1 MKEKFIKSTI
11 ILILGGIFT
20 KILGML
26 YKIILTRYL
35 SAEGIGLYMMILPT
49 FILFINIASF
59 GFPIALSKMISEDD
73 KNNKRLLSTSII
85 SVLLINLFLILLIL
99 IISKPLSIHF
109 LHNSKCIYPIM
120 ATSLVIPFTS
130 IESIIKSYFFG
141 KQKMIPL
148 VLSNILE
155 DIAKILIIVIL
166 LPHFK
171 NYSISYIVTFIILM
185 SILSEVVSI
194 LTLILFLPKKTRIT
208 KRDLKPSKTYLKSS
222 LSIGIPTT
230 LSKLVG
236 SITYFLEPIILTSVL
251 LYIGYKNSYIIKEY
265 GILSGYSI
273 PIILLPNFFSIAISQ
288 ALLPV
293 ISKEYKNKNLK
304 EVKRKIKQAITYSL
318 IIGIPFTICLILFPN
333 IFLKLIYNT
342 NKGISYIRFLAPIC
356 LLQYIQAPLCSSLDA
371 MGLSNKNF
379 YANLSGSIVRIVF
392 LPLLSLFKIGL
403 WGLVISTSINIIVV
417 TVMNIK
423 QIKIATNYIN

>member
-11 ILILGGIFT
+11 ILIIGGVIT
-20 KILGML
+20 KALGML

-35 SAEGIGLYMMILPT
+35 STEGIGLYMMILPT

-73 KNNKRLLSTSII
+73 KNNKRLMSTSFF
-85 SVLLINLFLILLIL
+85 SVSLINIFLILLIL

-141 KQKMIPL
+141 KQKMFPL

-155 DIAKILIIVIL
+155 DIVKILIIIIL
-166 LPHFK
+166 LPYFK

-185 SILSEVVSI
+185 SILSEIISI
-194 LTLILFLPKKTRIT
+194 LTLIIFLPKKTKIT
-208 KRDLKPSKTYLKSS
+208 KKDLKPSRTYLKNS

-236 SITYFLEPIILTSVL
+236 SITYFLEPIILTSTLIFV
-251 LYIGYKNSYIIKEY
+251 GYKNNYIVREY

-273 PIILLPNFFSIAISQ
+273 PIILLPNFFTIAISQ

-293 ISKEYKNKNLK
+293 ISKEYKNKNIK
-304 EVKRKIKQAITYSL
+304 EVKRKIRQAVTYSL
-318 IIGIPFTICLILFPN
+318 IIGIPFTICLILFPS

-342 NKGISYIRFLAPIC
+342 NEGINYIRFLAPIC
-356 LLQYIQAPLCSSLDA
+356 LLQYIQAPLSSSLDA
-371 MGLSNKNF
+371 MGLSKKNF
-379 YANLSGSIVRIVF
+379 YANLLGAVVRIVL
-392 LPLLSLFKIGL
+392 LPILCLFKIGL
-403 WGLVISTSINIIVV
+403 WGLIISTSINIIVV
-417 TVMNIK
+417 TGMNIK
-423 QIKIATNYIN
+423 QIKLATK

>member
-11 ILILGGIFT
+11 ILIIGGIIT

-35 SAEGIGLYMMILPT
+35 STEGIGLYMMILPT
-49 FILFINIASF
+49 FILFINISSF

-73 KNNKRLLSTSII
+73 KNNKRLLSTSIF
-85 SVLLINLFLILLIL
+85 SVLLINIFLIMIIL
-99 IISKPLSIHF
+99 IISRPLSIHF
-109 LHNSKCIYPIM
+109 LHNSNCIYPIM

-130 IESIIKSYFFG
+130 IEGIIKSYFFG
-141 KQKMIPL
+141 KQKMLPS
-148 VLSNILE
+148 VLSNVFE
-155 DIAKILIIVIL
+155 DISKILIIIIL

-171 NYSISYIVTFIILM
+171 SYSISYVVTFIILM
-185 SILSEVVSI
+185 SVLSEIISI
-194 LTLILFLPKKTRIT
+194 LTLIIFLPKKTKIT
-208 KRDLKPSKTYLKSS
+208 KKDLRPSKVYLKSS
-222 LSIGIPTT
+222 LSIGVPTT

-236 SITYFLEPIILTSVL
+236 SITYFLEPIILTSTLIYV
-251 LYIGYKNSYIIKEY
+251 GYSNNYIIREY

-293 ISKEYKNKNLK
+293 ISKEYKKKNIK
-304 EVKRKIKQAITYSL
+304 EVKRKIKQGIFYSL

-356 LLQYIQAPLCSSLDA
+356 LLQYIQAPLSTSLDA

-379 YANLSGSIVRIVF
+379 YANLLGSIIRIIF
-392 LPLLSLFKIGL
+392 LPLLSLLKIGL

-417 TVMNIK
+417 TGMNIK
-423 QIKIATNYIN
+423 QIKLATN

>member
-11 ILILGGIFT
+11 ILIIGGVIT
-20 KILGML
+20 KVLGML

-35 SAEGIGLYMMILPT
+35 STEGIGLYMMILPT

-73 KNNKRLLSTSII
+73 KNNKRLMSTSFF
-85 SVLLINLFLILLIL
+85 SVSLINIFLILLIL

-141 KQKMIPL
+141 KQKMFPL

-155 DIAKILIIVIL
+155 DIVKILIIIIL
-166 LPHFK
+166 LPYFK

-194 LTLILFLPKKTRIT
+194 LTLIIFLPKKTKIT
-208 KRDLKPSKTYLKSS
+208 KKDLKPSRTYLKNS

-236 SITYFLEPIILTSVL
+236 SITYFLEPIILTTILIHV
-251 LYIGYKNSYIIKEY
+251 GYKNSYIIREY

-273 PIILLPNFFSIAISQ
+273 PIILLPNFFTIAISQ

-293 ISKEYKNKNLK
+293 ISKEFKNKNIK
-304 EVKRKIKQAITYSL
+304 EVKRKIRQAITYSL
-318 IIGIPFTICLILFPN
+318 IIGIPFTICLILFPS

-342 NKGISYIRFLAPIC
+342 DKGINYIRFLAPIC
-356 LLQYIQAPLCSSLDA
+356 LLQYIQAPLSSSLDA
-371 MGLSNKNF
+371 MGLSKKNF
-379 YANLSGSIVRIVF
+379 YANLLGAIVRIVL
-392 LPLLSLFKIGL
+392 LPILCLFKIGL
-403 WGLVISTSINIIVV
+403 LGLIISTSINIIVV
-417 TVMNIK
+417 TGMNIK
-423 QIKIATNYIN
+423 QIKLATK

>member
-1 MKEKFIKSTI
+1 
-11 ILILGGIFT
+11 
-20 KILGML
+20 
-26 YKIILTRYL
+26 
-35 SAEGIGLYMMILPT
+35 MMILPT
-49 FILFINIASF
+49 FILFINISSF

-73 KNNKRLLSTSII
+73 KNNKRLLSTSIF
-85 SVLLINLFLILLIL
+85 SVLLINIFLIMIIL
-99 IISKPLSIHF
+99 IISRPLSIHF
-109 LHNSKCIYPIM
+109 LHNSNCIYPIM

-130 IESIIKSYFFG
+130 IEGIIKSYFFG
-141 KQKMIPL
+141 KQKMLPS
-148 VLSNILE
+148 VLSNVFE
-155 DIAKILIIVIL
+155 DISKILIIIIL

-171 NYSISYIVTFIILM
+171 SYSISYVVTFIILM
-185 SILSEVVSI
+185 SVLSEIISI
-194 LTLILFLPKKTRIT
+194 LTLIIFLPKKTKIT
-208 KRDLKPSKTYLKSS
+208 KKDLRPSKVYLKSS
-222 LSIGIPTT
+222 LSIGVPTT

-236 SITYFLEPIILTSVL
+236 SITYFLEPIILTSTLIYV
-251 LYIGYKNSYIIKEY
+251 GYSNNYIIREY

-293 ISKEYKNKNLK
+293 ISKEYKKKNIK
-304 EVKRKIKQAITYSL
+304 EVKRKIKQGIFYSL

-356 LLQYIQAPLCSSLDA
+356 LLQYIQAPLSTSLDA

-379 YANLSGSIVRIVF
+379 YANLLGSIIRIIF
-392 LPLLSLFKIGL
+392 LPLLSLLKIGL

-417 TVMNIK
+417 TGMNIK
-423 QIKIATNYIN
+423 QIKLATN

>member
-1 MKEKFIKSTI
+1 MKNKFIKSTI
-11 ILILGGIFT
+11 ILIIGGVIT
-20 KILGML
+20 KILVML

-35 SAEGIGLYMMILPT
+35 TTEALGLYMMILPT
-49 FILFINIASF
+49 FILFISLASF
-59 GFPIALSKMISEDD
+59 GFPVAISKMISEDD

-85 SVLLINLFLILLIL
+85 FILLINIILIFIIL

-109 LHNSKCIYPIM
+109 LHNKNCTYPIM
-120 ATSLVIPFTS
+120 ATSIIIPFTS

-148 VLSNILE
+148 VLSNIAE
-155 DIAKILIIVIL
+155 DIVKILAIIIL
-166 LPHFK
+166 FPYFK
-171 NYSISYIVTFIILM
+171 DYSISSIVTFIILFG
-185 SILSEVVSI
+185 IISEITSL
-194 LTLILFLPKKTRIT
+194 LTLFMFLPRKVKIT
-208 KRDLKPSKTYLKSS
+208 KKDLKPSKIYLKDS
-222 LSIGIPTT
+222 LSIGVPTT

-273 PIILLPNFFSIAISQ
+273 PIILLPNFFTIAISQ

-304 EVKRKIKQAITYSL
+304 EVKRKIKQAIYYSL

-333 IFLKLIYNT
+333 VFLKLIYNT
-342 NKGISYIRFLAPIC
+342 DKGISYIRFLAPIC
-356 LLQYIQAPLCSSLDA
+356 LLQYIQAPLSSSLDA

-379 YANLSGSIVRIVF
+379 YANLIGSIIRIVL
-392 LPLLSLFKIGL
+392 LPILSIFKIGL
-403 WGLVISTSINIIVV
+403 WGLVISTSINIVVV
-417 TVMNIK
+417 TFINIK
-423 QIKIATNYIN
+423 QIKLATK

>member
-11 ILILGGIFT
+11 ILIIGGVIT
-20 KILGML
+20 KALGML

-35 SAEGIGLYMMILPT
+35 STEGIGLYMMILPT

-73 KNNKRLLSTSII
+73 KNNKRLMSTSFF
-85 SVLLINLFLILLIL
+85 SVSLINIFLILLIL

-141 KQKMIPL
+141 KQKMFPL

-155 DIAKILIIVIL
+155 DIAKILLIIIL

-171 NYSISYIVTFIILM
+171 SYSISYIVTFIILM
-185 SILSEVVSI
+185 SILSEIISI
-194 LTLILFLPKKTRIT
+194 LTLIIFLPKKTKIT
-208 KRDLKPSKTYLKSS
+208 KKDLKPSRTYLKNS

-236 SITYFLEPIILTSVL
+236 SITYFLEPIILTSTLIFV
-251 LYIGYKNSYIIKEY
+251 GYKNNYIVREY

-273 PIILLPNFFSIAISQ
+273 PIILLPNFFTIAISQ

-293 ISKEYKNKNLK
+293 ISKEYKNKNIK
-304 EVKRKIKQAITYSL
+304 EVKRKIRQAITYSL
-318 IIGIPFTICLILFPN
+318 IIGIPFTICLILFPS

-342 NKGISYIRFLAPIC
+342 NKGINYIRFLAPIC
-356 LLQYIQAPLCSSLDA
+356 LLQYIQAPLSSSLDA
-371 MGLSNKNF
+371 MGLSKKNF
-379 YANLSGSIVRIVF
+379 YANLLGAIVRIVL
-392 LPLLSLFKIGL
+392 LPILCLFKIGL
-403 WGLVISTSINIIVV
+403 LGLIISTSINIIVV
-417 TVMNIK
+417 TGMNIK
-423 QIKIATNYIN
+423 QIKLATK